1 MASVRYELKLY
12 VELKKIMLWS
22 VNYTI
27 YMKIM
32 HKILPNYHQY
42 SYKYCTMIL
51 MTMMLLIIIHSNSHG
66 LWLLMQCVM

>member
-1 MASVRYELKLY
+1 
-12 VELKKIMLWS
+12 MLWS

-32 HKILPNYHQY
+32 HKIQPNYHQY
-42 SYKYCTMIL
+42 SYKYCTIIL
-51 MTMMLLIIIHSNSHG
+51 MTMMLHIKIHSISHG